1 MENTIEYMIFHI
13 FNFRSNISALCFS
26 KFFRVK
32 ACYPR
37 LRKIME
43 PVQFYKCLA
52 DETRLKSLLLIE
64 KEQELCVCELMAA
77 LEESQPK
84 ISRHLAQ
91 LRKYGLLT
99 DKRQGQWV
107 FYSINSELPE
117 WAKTVLSN
125 TTKNNPDFLAN
136 DLARLNEMGDRPARM
151 SACCS

>member
-1 MENTIEYMIFHI
+1 
-13 FNFRSNISALCFS
+13 
-26 KFFRVK
+26 
-32 ACYPR
+32 
-37 LRKIME
+37 ME

-84 ISRHLAQ
+84 ISRHLAL
-91 LRKYGLLT
+91 LRKCGLLT

-117 WAKTVLSN
+117 WAKTVLSS
-125 TTKNNPDFLAN
+125 TKENNPDFLAN
-136 DLARLNEMGDRPARM
+136 DLSRLNEMGDRPARLN
-151 SACCS
+151 SCCP